1 VHPFRFAVRTT
12 WAPTAEEWIS
22 RARRAEE
29 LGYSA
34 FLTVDHLIR
43 QLAPIPALAAAAA
56 ATTRL
61 RVGVHVFDN
70 DLRNP
75 VMLANEIATLDVLS
89 GGRVELGIGAG
100 WRKADYAQTGI
111 AYDPPKVRIDRMVEA
126 LGILKRLFAGE
137 RVDFDGVY
145 HHMRGASLGTPAI
158 QKPHPPIVIGGGGPR
173 ILGIAAREADI
184 VSFIPQMS
192 AQGRPRVREAT
203 TAATAQKVERLRRAA
218 GERFE
223 RLELC
228 AFVLHTNVAE
238 GRSPVGAL
246 GARLEGFVSGSID
259 TPYVLAGTRASVRE
273 QLLRFRER
281 LGITYWTIPMRGME
295 GFAPVVEELSGR

>member
-1 VHPFRFAVRTT
+1 MHPFRFAVRTT

-34 FLTVDHLIR
+34 FLMPDHLIR
-43 QLAPIPALAAAAA
+43 QLAPSPALAAAAA

-75 VMLANEIATLDVLS
+75 VLLANEIATLDVLS

-100 WRKADYAQTGI
+100 WRKSDYAQTGI
-111 AYDPPKVRIDRMVEA
+111 AYDAPKVRIDRMVEA

-137 RVDFDGVY
+137 RVDFDGVHY
-145 HHMRGASLGTPAI
+145 HLRGASLGTAAV
-158 QKPHPPIVIGGGGPR
+158 QRPHPPIVIGGGGPR

-192 AQGRPRVREAT
+192 AQGRPHVGEAT
-203 TAATAQKVERLRRAA
+203 TAATAEKVARLRRAA

-238 GRSPVGAL
+238 GGSPL
-246 GARLEGFVSGSID
+246 GAAGAGIEGLLARSID
-259 TPYVLAGTRASVRE
+259 TPYVLAGTRAGVRE

-281 LGITYWTIPMRGME
+281 LGISYWTIPAGGME
-295 GFAPVVEELSGR
+295 GFAPIVEALSGR